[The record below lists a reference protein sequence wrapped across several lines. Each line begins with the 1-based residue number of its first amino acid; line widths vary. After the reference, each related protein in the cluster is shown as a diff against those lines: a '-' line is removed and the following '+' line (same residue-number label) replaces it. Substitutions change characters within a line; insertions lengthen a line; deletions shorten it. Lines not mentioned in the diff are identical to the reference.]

1 MRPARWLLALA
12 LSLTVSLACAQ
23 RPTEKKT
30 EARQPKSL
38 AEFQSAAK
46 SILEREHVP
55 GAGIALI
62 SNGQLLW
69 CGGIGKA
76 SYLTNRAVT
85 CDTQFRVG
93 SISKTFISL
102 ALLRLEEEGR
112 INLQSRLEDVA
123 PEVPF
128 HNPWESTNPVRITN
142 LLEHTAGF
150 DDMAFR
156 EVYNISDSPNIS
168 MLDVL
173 KKFPNAQNV
182 RWPPSTR
189 FAYSNP
195 DYGVAGYLIEKI
207 SHRPWTDYIR
217 ANILLPLEISTGDFD
232 LTAANRPLLSEG
244 FQQSAKPGLL
254 PQPIP
259 YKEIYL
265 RPAGDMKAS
274 PAELARLVQFF
285 LRRGAANER
294 QLLKPETIARMEYP
308 QTPSSSRNGLRLGY
322 GLANY
327 TEVTGGVVTH
337 GHDGGID
344 GFLSTYRYMPE
355 QNWGYVV
362 LLNAGYSGKALD
374 DLNKLAIAF
383 LSRDFP
389 VPQLPFP
396 QPSTQDFKKFAGYY
410 TPRAPRNQL
419 FSFIDEFFGGIRVR
433 VLNGKLSTS
442 GLFDK
447 PQPLLSVAP
456 NLFRSENDPEATL
469 VFFKDARGRTCFTSV
484 GEDGEAY
491 AERINPFWP
500 YARLVLLASSLVLLV
515 SSLLYAIFWFALW
528 ALRRLKDVKH
538 LNVRAV
544 PFSASLLLPILLFSA
559 IEAMDRLGAFGFWSL
574 LLFFGTIAFALLS
587 LAGLYLA
594 VSVPPSE
601 IRPAVRIHSLLVSLA
616 CCILTI
622 FFASWHLVALRL
634 WAL

>member
-1 MRPARWLLALA
+1 MRLHWLCSLSLCATSSLALA
-12 LSLTVSLACAQ
+12 QQPS
-23 RPTEKKT
+23 EKKD
-30 EARQPKSL
+30 EPPQPKSL

-46 SILEREHVP
+46 SILEKEHIP

-76 SYLTNRAVT
+76 SYTLNRDVA
-85 CDTQFRVG
+85 CDTEFRVG

-102 ALLRLEEEGR
+102 ALLKLEEEGR
-112 INLQSRLEDVA
+112 INLQSRLQDVA
-123 PEVPF
+123 PEIPL
-128 HNPWESTNPVRITN
+128 HNPWESANPVRIAN
-142 LLEHTAGF
+142 VLEHTAGF

-156 EVYNISDSPNIS
+156 EAYNTQDPPNIS

-173 KKFPNAQNV
+173 KKFPNSQNV

-195 DYGVAGYLIEKI
+195 DYGIAGYLVEKI
-207 SHRPWTDYIR
+207 SGRPWTEYIR
-217 ANILLPLEISTGDFD
+217 TNILAPLEITTGDFD
-232 LTAANRPLLSEG
+232 LTAANRTLLSDG
-244 FQQSAKPGLL
+244 FEQAKKPGAI

-265 RPAGDMKAS
+265 RPAGDLKAS
-274 PAELARLVQFF
+274 PVELAKLVQFF
-285 LRRGAANER
+285 LRRGATNNG

-327 TEVTGGVVTH
+327 TEVIGGVVTH

-362 LLNAGYSGKALD
+362 LLNAAYSGKALE

-389 VPQLPFP
+389 KP
-396 QPSTQDFKKFAGYY
+396 QPVTAQLSPRDLDKFTGFYM
-410 TPRAPRNQL
+410 PRAPRNQL
-419 FSFIDEFFGGIRVR
+419 LSFIDDPFGIIRAR
-433 VLNGKLSTS
+433 VINGKLSTS

-447 PQPLLSVAP
+447 PQPLIPVSA

-469 VFFKDARGRTCFTSV
+469 VFFNDPQGRTCFTSA
-484 GEDGEAY
+484 GEHEESY
-491 AERINPFWP
+491 AERTNPFWP
-500 YARLVLLASSLVLLV
+500 FTRIALLAVSLVLLV

-538 LNVRAV
+538 LNVRVV
-544 PFSASLLLPILLFSA
+544 PFVASLLLPILLFSA
-559 IEAMDRLGAFGFWSL
+559 IESMNTLGAFGFWSF
-574 LLFFGTIAFALLS
+574 LLFLGTIAFAVLS

-594 VSVPPSE
+594 VTVPRSE
-601 IRPAVRIHSLLVSLA
+601 IHPAVRIHSLLVSLA
-616 CCILTI
+616 CCTLTI
-622 FFASWHLVALRL
+622 FLASWHVIAIRL
-634 WAL
+634 WAS